1 MSVNAT
7 RIDLQR
13 AAEGAAQRD
22 DRMQT
27 TLEVVRTD
35 QQIAMQQLPQ
45 LSGDFGSRVDALVAL
60 VRETRDLSSIIVSRA
75 DLIVQRM
82 ALPLESGILMH
93 LPEGLIIAPSDDE
106 ALSAAIW
113 QSGGRFEPGTLK
125 VIAALVGEGDFV
137 IDIGANIGLVTIPAA
152 RAVGSMGQV
161 IAESTCVPRSGSPVP
176 HASAQ
181 RRFQ

>member
-1 MSVNAT
+1 MSIWTRPALTCNMRQSRATQRDEQIQIGITSARVGQDAT

-93 LPEGLIIAPSDDE
+93 LPGGLIIAPSDDE

-113 QSGGRFEPGTLK
+113 QSGGRLEPG
-125 VIAALVGEGDFV
+125 ALQSDCRVGRGGRFCH
-137 IDIGANIGLVTIPAA
+137 
-152 RAVGSMGQV
+152 RH
-161 IAESTCVPRSGSPVP
+161 RS
-176 HASAQ
+176 
-181 RRFQ
+181 